1 MGIVGFS
8 PPFSRTA
15 ALSGL
20 ASPFHAFL
28 ALFMPS
34 AAPAPQA
41 IRSPGARSVP
51 LSIAARLIHQGPDAG
66 NCCDSAL
73 ALPIRAESRQVQPSR
88 LKVVRRFEPGVAAS
102 LAGRM
107 VISGRMADVCAELDR
122 MERKESGTAQI
133 PML

>member
-1 MGIVGFS
+1 MGIVGFL
-8 PPFSRTA
+8 PQFSRAA

-20 ASPFHAFL
+20 PSPFQTFL

-34 AAPAPQA
+34 APASQA
-41 IRSPGARSVP
+41 IRSPSARSVP
-51 LSIAARLIHQGPDAG
+51 LSIAARLIHRGPDAV

-88 LKVVRRFEPGVAAS
+88 LKVVRQFEPGIAAS

-133 PML
+133 PMF